1 MVSWYTPTISRFSD
15 PTKHARILYTLLPL
29 IAEDP
34 EFTYR
39 EKQFKRIHAHTKKW
53 AKGQIIA
60 GVKGY
65 NAYHTELRH
74 HLNKLQGKKI
84 IFLPGSTIDN
94 AISNPKILCL
104 DYACERNRLTEEILL
119 GIRELKEE
127 YGWNMHDD
135 VHFIQVSPVV
145 LPFHATPDNRLVHS
159 LEVSETAKVSEHA
172 QEPSAVLDNDA
183 SVMGSA
189 NLGMMLGNTTRDLL
203 NDKFTEG
210 ILQYS
215 LGIFESETAKEAQGK
230 GIAKKID
237 KIRRGKRVYRKD
249 LDDLIRLFGKDENL
263 AEVTKDNID
272 ALLSKSC
279 AYNQQLMAA
288 AYATV
293 CKEAGIQQILFYGP
307 RTSVELNILKNTAKI
322 LSLPIDSWGDP
333 TAKEKQHKGKG
344 AMKNAGMSLLSAAD
358 YKAIKRLKGRLYYWF
373 EQKLGKEPEQIGTIA
388 PFRQHIPESSL
399 PKPCPALPFYRC
411 PNAGNKLDEQETGAQ
426 EVRRCVCDFARNKF
440 TIDDVAQMLE
450 AKQKCSD
457 PIATAKL
464 FEELQF
470 KRVKCI
476 TEKGNQYTANE
487 LEILA
492 ADMRDQGWTFTD
504 ITEDLRLLSEKDA
517 FISMLSKKGVFR
529 TRSWQKFLGDQRTYE
544 RLEISRPSYKIEP
557 LIVQQRHPEYWSTR
571 PSEFSSRCYIARMLS
586 KIDKD
591 KLPEQILNHIWS
603 VAGTAR
609 HKLALWKPW
618 ADYQGRK
625 DPPVWDFTER
635 ELFATF
641 TNDEPEGDELTNI
654 NVFGHADALAVLKN
668 GSRCD
673 DIPIIFD
680 YKRSPNEKPSY
691 TVQEMLYKCGCEE
704 SSQRPFEKGGILVIA
719 NRPHF
724 ADPDERKFPVYHIVY
739 CGKDGEHTIEFTDRN
754 PFLKKD
760 VPVKG
765 LKNLILRNYKIQHQ
779 MLDPK
784 VYLQVRENECSPG
797 GTCFEEKKP
806 GVCSHPFNQQ
816 LCRVVA
822 DLIQKGEPIQKY
834 FLDGVRL

>member
-1 MVSWYTPTISRFSD
+1 MAVSWYTPTISRFSD

-29 IAEDP
+29 ISENP

-39 EKQFKRIHAHTKKW
+39 QKQFKRIHAHTKKW

-65 NAYHTELRH
+65 NAYHAELKK
-74 HLNKLQGKKI
+74 HLNKLQGKKVV
-84 IFLPGSTIDN
+84 FLPGSTIDN
-94 AISNPKILCL
+94 AVSNPKILCL

-127 YGWNMHDD
+127 YNWDMHND

-145 LPFHATPDNRLVHS
+145 LPFHATPDNKLVHS
-159 LEVSETAKVSEHA
+159 LEDESC
-172 QEPSAVLDNDA
+172 
-183 SVMGSA
+183 VMGTA
-189 NLGMMLGNTTRDLL
+189 NLASMLGNTTRDLL
-203 NDKFTEG
+203 NENFTEG

-237 KIRRGKRVYRKD
+237 KMRRGKRLFRKD

-279 AYNQQLMAA
+279 AYNQQLMAE

-293 CKEAGIQQILFYGP
+293 CKEAGIQQIVFYGP
-307 RTSVELNILKNTAKI
+307 RTSVELNILKSSAKLLKI
-322 LSLPIDSWGDP
+322 PVDSWGDP
-333 TAKEKQHKGKG
+333 NAKDKRYKGKG
-344 AMKNAGMSLLSAAD
+344 TMKNAGITILSAAD
-358 YKAIKRLKGRLYYWF
+358 YKAIKRLKGRLYNWF
-373 EQKLGKEPEQIGTIA
+373 EQKLGKEPEKIGTTA
-388 PFRQHIPESSL
+388 LFKQHIPKSSL

-411 PNAGNKLDEQETGAQ
+411 PNAGDKLDEQETGEKPVQ
-426 EVRRCVCDFARNKF
+426 RCVCDFARNRF
-440 TIDDVAQMLE
+440 TIDDVAEMLREKTKRNDPE
-450 AKQKCSD
+450 A
-457 PIATAKL
+457 ANKL
-464 FEELQF
+464 YEELQF
-470 KRVKCI
+470 KKVKCLS
-476 TEKGNQYTANE
+476 EKGNAFTANE
-487 LEILA
+487 LDILA
-492 ADMRDQGWTFTD
+492 EDMRDQGWTFTD
-504 ITEDLRLLSEKDA
+504 IQEDLRLLSQKDA
-517 FISMLSKKGVFR
+517 FISMLSKKGIFL

-544 RLEISRPSYKIEP
+544 RLGIKRPSYKIEP
-557 LIVQQRHPEYWSTR
+557 LLVRQRHPEYWSTR
-571 PSEFSSRCYIARMLS
+571 PSEFSSRCYVARMLS
-586 KIDKD
+586 KIDKS

-609 HKLALWKPW
+609 HRLALWKPW
-618 ADYQGRK
+618 KDYNGRTE
-625 DPPVWDFTER
+625 PPVSAFTER
-635 ELFATF
+635 ELFTTF
-641 TNDEPEGDELTNI
+641 TNDEPEGDELVNV
-654 NVFGHADALAVLKN
+654 NVFGHADALAVLRN
-668 GSRCD
+668 GSACD
-673 DIPIIFD
+673 DIPVIFD

-739 CGKDGEHTIEFTDRN
+739 CGKDGEHTIEFIDRN

-765 LKNLILRNYKIQHQ
+765 LKNLVLRNYKIQHQ

-784 VYLQVRENECSPG
+784 VYLSVRENECSEG
-797 GTCFEEKKP
+797 GVCFEEKRP

-834 FLDGVRL
+834 FLEGVRL